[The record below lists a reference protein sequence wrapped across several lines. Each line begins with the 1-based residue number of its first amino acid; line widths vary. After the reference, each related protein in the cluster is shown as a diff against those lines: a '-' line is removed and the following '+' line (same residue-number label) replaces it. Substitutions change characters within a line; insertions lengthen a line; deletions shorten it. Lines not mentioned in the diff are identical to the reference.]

1 MNKKKALH
9 PEDITHHMIRAAVVL
24 FIVAAAAVTYWSVHN
39 PKKDIPVPTTEPMS
53 QQAMPQDSSR

>member
-1 MNKKKALH
+1 MDQKKARH

-39 PKKDIPVPTTEPMS
+39 LKKDISVPTTEPMS
-53 QQAMPQDSSR
+53 QQAMPQNSSR

>member
-1 MNKKKALH
+1 MDQKKARH

-39 PKKDIPVPTTEPMS
+39 LKNDISVPTTEPMT
-53 QQAMPQDSSR
+53 QQALPQNSSR